1 MDISTDIA
9 ATATAYKSAQVQSS
23 ASTAVLKKTMDSQT
37 QIASPLIDM
46 LSLSVGAQQSQSL
59 NIEV

>member
-23 ASTAVLKKTMDSQT
+23 ASTAILKKTMDSQT
-37 QIASPLIDM
+37 QIASQLIDM
-46 LSLSVGAQQSQSL
+46 LSLSVGAQQPQAL